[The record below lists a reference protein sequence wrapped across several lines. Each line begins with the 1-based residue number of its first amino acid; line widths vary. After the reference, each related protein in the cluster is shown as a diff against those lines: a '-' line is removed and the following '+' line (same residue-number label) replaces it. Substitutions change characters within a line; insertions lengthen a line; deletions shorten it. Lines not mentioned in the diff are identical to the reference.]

1 MGWITWDV
9 DGAGCSSTTGTLPRS
24 LALRHLA
31 SLSLITASSWLLINF
46 PMNSLL
52 PGPAAATTWSW
63 SVMQESMPVEW
74 ERDSAYS
81 FAKRLSSPIGE
92 YFFRMIS
99 PSRSVKI
106 SSGVPSLIR
115 RVRRISFGMTTRPR
129 SSILLT
135 IPVAFIYLFLL
146 YFMMQL
152 WETIDFFKHT
162 IELVCFVG
170 FHIL

>member
-1 MGWITWDV
+1 MTV
-9 DGAGCSSTTGTLPRS
+9 NFRS
-24 LALRHLA
+24 IEDAR
-31 SLSLITASSWLLINF
+31 NC
-46 PMNSLL
+46 SLL
-52 PGPAAATTWSW
+52 AITSASCLVISCSWNSFFPGPAAAITWSV
-63 SVMQESMPVEW
+63 SVIHTRYPSVCA
-74 ERDSAYS
+74 RLSAYWS
-81 FAKRLSSPIGE
+81 AKFPISPSGE
-92 YFFRMIS
+92 YFLRMIS

>member
-1 MGWITWDV
+1 MGWMTWDV

-152 WETIDFFKHT
+152 WETIDLFF
-162 IELVCFVG
+162 
-170 FHIL
+170 

>member
-1 MGWITWDV
+1 MSLSVFPMRMTLPIASPAAMMGWITWDV

-92 YFFRMIS
+92 YFFWDDHPAQI
-99 PSRSVKI
+99 I
-106 SSGVPSLIR
+106 YSSYDS
-115 RVRRISFGMTTRPR
+115 
-129 SSILLT
+129 
-135 IPVAFIYLFLL
+135 
-146 YFMMQL
+146 
-152 WETIDFFKHT
+152 
-162 IELVCFVG
+162 CG
-170 FHIL
+170 FHLSVPPVLYDAIVGNN